1 MRTPLNLSGSDVSPN
16 RQELSGCFKG
26 LRILDLSGNSL
37 DESNLDSEGLLSIFD
52 FLESIEEFNIERL
65 KFDSFKTFKKMF
77 LIDFFSD

>member
-1 MRTPLNLSGSDVSPN
+1 MNLSAEISPS

-26 LRILDLSGNSL
+26 LRILDLSGNNM

-65 KFDSFKTFKKMF
+65 KFDSFKTFNKMF
-77 LIDFFSD
+77 LMGFVGS